1 MAHHYRSFATYE
13 EFGDVERL
21 RAAPP
26 SRHAQRFL
34 KFVADLGLAPGHA
47 YEIGCASGAMLH
59 QFRKT
64 GWQVGGCDPSP
75 SAISQAGGIFGIQAD
90 LGDEADILPRQ
101 RDLDLI
107 LACHVLEHLYD
118 PCAALTRFHAALAP
132 GGHLLLEV
140 PCAALP
146 EKLPPGWFTFEH
158 LHYYQPAL
166 LQRLLSQAGFEVVE
180 TRIDKS
186 SEHYPVMAI
195 AARKDSQ
202 WPQAISSFTPS
213 AGLELAHNYAA
224 RDKLLWTAT
233 ALRLTC
239 IQEPVFVYGAGIH
252 TAQLLDRT
260 AIAPRIIAIAD
271 RDSKKWGQTQA
282 GKQVISPSEL
292 FAHPSRA
299 PVIISSYVSEKPIM
313 AALLEG
319 GIAPARIIPLYAKA
333 PAVMPS
339 RLAV

>member
-1 MAHHYRSFATYE
+1 
-13 EFGDVERL
+13 
-21 RAAPP
+21 
-26 SRHAQRFL
+26 
-34 KFVADLGLAPGHA
+34 
-47 YEIGCASGAMLH
+47 MLH
-59 QFRKT
+59 QFRRL
-64 GWQVGGCDPSP
+64 GWRVGGCDPSP
-75 SAISQAGGIFGIQAD
+75 SAIAQAESIFDVQAD
-90 LGDEADILPRQ
+90 LGDEADILPRR

-118 PCAALTRFHAALAP
+118 PCAALARFHAALAA

-140 PCAALP
+140 PCAVAP

-166 LQRLLSQAGFEVVE
+166 LQHLLSDAGFEVVE
-180 TRIDKS
+180 TRIDHG

-195 AARKDSQ
+195 AARKAKQ
-202 WPQAISSFTPS
+202 RPQASSSFDPS
-213 AGLELAHNYAA
+213 AGRKLAHSYAA

-233 ALRLTC
+233 ALRLAC

-260 AIAPRIIAIAD
+260 SIASKIIAIAD

-282 GKQVISPSEL
+282 GKKVISPAEL

-299 PVIISSYVSEKPIM
+299 PVIISSYVSEKQIM
-313 AALLEG
+313 TALLEG
-319 GIAPARIIPLYAKA
+319 GIAASRIVALYAKA
-333 PAVMPS
+333 PGAEPA
-339 RLAV
+339 RAAG